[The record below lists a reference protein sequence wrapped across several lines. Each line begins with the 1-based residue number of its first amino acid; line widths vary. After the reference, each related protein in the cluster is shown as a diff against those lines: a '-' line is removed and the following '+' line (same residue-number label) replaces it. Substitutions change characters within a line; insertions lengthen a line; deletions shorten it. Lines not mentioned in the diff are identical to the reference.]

1 MNQQA
6 LWQLLADVVLT
17 VHVAIVLFVV
27 GGLVAIVAGN
37 LAGNPAGLRWVNAL
51 WFRVLHLVAI
61 AVVVMEAWL
70 GIECPSTTLE
80 AWLRVRAGAEAY
92 DESFIQHWL
101 QRLLFYQAPGWVFV
115 VAYSLFG
122 LLVAAAWWYFPPQR
136 RSRRRRRSGPQGDRT
151 REAQ

>member
-1 MNQQA
+1 MDQQA
-6 LWQLLADVVLT
+6 LWQLLADIVLT

-27 GGLVAIVAGN
+27 GGLIAIVAGN

-70 GIECPSTTLE
+70 GIECPLTTLE
-80 AWLRVRAGAEAY
+80 AWLRFRAGAEAY

-101 QRLLFYQAPGWVFV
+101 QRLLFYQAPCWVFV

-122 LLVAAAWWYFPPQR
+122 LLVVAAWWYFPPQR
-136 RSRRRRRSGPQGDRT
+136 SGRRSGTGGPDTNRTGDR
-151 REAQ
+151 R